1 MNILFTTEIGSTRD
15 IYFPEQALH
24 ALAQLGKVTF
34 NPKNSPLE
42 AAELADLIS
51 GIDVCLTH
59 WGCPQ
64 FSDEVMERA
73 DRLKLIAHAAGSVGN
88 LVTAQV
94 YERGIAVCSANTIM
108 AKEVAEGVLAYF
120 LAGLRLI
127 PQHDRGM
134 KSGRMWERQ
143 VVESQGLAGKK
154 IGLVGLGT
162 VGRFLLDL
170 LAPFGVQVKVYD
182 PYITADVLPAYPWV
196 EVCADLDEVIGW
208 GEVVSLHASLTPTT
222 RGMIG
227 RAQLQRIR
235 DGALLVNTAR
245 GAVID
250 EGALVEALSPGRFNT
265 VLDVY
270 ETEPLPLES
279 PLRTME
285 NVILMPHM
293 AGITARE
300 QMTFG
305 MLDEIERFSKG
316 EALKYEIPYR
326 AFTLMTKES

>member
-1 MNILFTTEIGSTRD
+1 MNILFTTEIGSNRD
-15 IYFPEQALH
+15 IYFPERAMQTL
-24 ALAQLGKVTF
+24 QRLGNVTF
-34 NPKNSPLE
+34 NPKNTPLA
-42 AAELADLIS
+42 AAELAELIP
-51 GIDVCLTH
+51 GMDVCLTH

-64 FSDEVMERA
+64 FSDEVLERA

-88 LVTAQV
+88 LVTDPV
-94 YERGIAVCSANTIM
+94 YERGIVVCSANSIM

-134 KSGRMWERQ
+134 KNGRLWERQ
-143 VVESQGLAGKK
+143 VVESQSLSGKK

-170 LAPFGVQVKVYD
+170 LGPFGVQVKVYD
-182 PYITADVLPAYPWV
+182 PYINVVGLSAYPWV
-196 EVCADLDEVIGW
+196 ELCPDLDEVIGW
-208 GEVVSLHASLTPTT
+208 GEVVSLHASLTQAT
-222 RGMIG
+222 RGLVG
-227 RAQLQRIR
+227 RAQLQHIR
-235 DGALLVNTAR
+235 EGALLVNTAR

-250 EGALVEALSPGRFNT
+250 EEALVEALKQGRFNAI
-265 VLDVY
+265 LDVY
-270 ETEPLPLES
+270 EAEPLPLES
-279 PLRTME
+279 PLRGME

-293 AGITARE
+293 AGVTARE

-305 MLDEIERFSKG
+305 MLDEIERFSNG
-316 EALKYEIPYR
+316 EALRYEISYR